1 MKSPIPKA
9 KTKAE
14 TANIHAVIGSDEAE
28 VKRVAAELA
37 QKLVPEEAGDFGLEV
52 IDGCADNAEQ
62 AATRIRSTIEA
73 LQTLPFFGGAKLV
86 WLKNANFLADSVI
99 GRAASV
105 QAALEELA
113 DIINDD
119 FADGITLLFSAT
131 EVDKRRSFYKT

>member
-1 MKSPIPKA
+1 MPKTKA
-9 KTKAE
+9 KTAS
-14 TANIHAVIGSDEAE
+14 ANIHAVVGSDEAE

-37 QKLVPEEAGDFGLEV
+37 EKLTPPGLGDFGLEV

-73 LQTLPFFGGAKLV
+73 LQTLPFMGGSKLV

-105 QAALEELA
+105 QSALEELS
-113 DIINDD
+113 DVIGGDLGTETT
-119 FADGITLLFSAT
+119 FCFRAT
-131 EVDKRRSFYKT
+131 